1 MNGLRALLTGLG
13 HDEAGSTVIETALVL
28 PPLLALSLGSFEVSR
43 MVARQSE
50 LQKAANEAS
59 DIVRAATPDTSE
71 KRQTIKSVVEASTGL
86 QADKVTMSLVYRCGT
101 NADFVT
107 ATANCSG
114 SGGSTEI
121 SAFIKI
127 VMVDTYTPL
136 WNNYGFGNAMT
147 YTVTRYVQIG

>member
-1 MNGLRALLTGLG
+1 MVLRELLASLG
-13 HDEAGSTVIETALVL
+13 RDTAGSTVIETALVL

-43 MVARQSE
+43 MVARQNE

-59 DIVRAATPDTSE
+59 DIVRAVTPDTSE
-71 KRQTIKSVVEASTGL
+71 KRQTIKGVVEASTGL
-86 QADKVTMSLVYRCGT
+86 TADKVAMSLVYRCGT
-101 NADFVT
+101 NADFVL
-107 ATANCSG
+107 ATANCT
-114 SGGSTEI
+114 GGSSSGEI

-136 WNNYGFGNAMT
+136 WNNYGFGSAMT